1 MPAATAG
8 AATEDVHVNILSDMQ
23 EHATA
28 GSSLATKTEEE
39 KKKKRDEKC
48 QYGIN
53 SCVLTVQH
61 VLRLFSRPVCLFIV
75 ELSPLF
81 HHRLIEER
89 ERDAEHQPRAS
100 DNVDKKV

>member
-39 KKKKRDEKC
+39 EKKKKKERDKKC

-75 ELSPLF
+75 ELSPLV

-89 ERDAEHQPRAS
+89 ERC
-100 DNVDKKV
+100 